1 MLLVIQWQVQSVAI
15 ERETTNISRRKLG
28 AEAARQPEQSSEL
41 KKTTK
46 SPESWETRP
55 PPPPTSPLAQAPVTV
70 HAVALAQLSTPTRAT
85 IRL

>member
-1 MLLVIQWQVQSVAI
+1 MAI

-41 KKTTK
+41 KRTTK
-46 SPESWETRP
+46 SPESPSSRHRDWHA
-55 PPPPTSPLAQAPVTV
+55 PTQAAS
-70 HAVALAQLSTPTRAT
+70 AVALAQLSTPTRAT

>member
-28 AEAARQPEQSSEL
+28 AEASRQPEQSSEL

-46 SPESWETRP
+46 SPES
-55 PPPPTSPLAQAPVTV
+55 
-70 HAVALAQLSTPTRAT
+70 
-85 IRL
+85 